1 MTREPSLWDLQRAE
15 NPGHSKWYIERFRA
29 LEETGQDLV
38 GEARLIDAMAP
49 REGRILDAGCGFGR
63 HAAWLH
69 AQGHAVVGVDGDD
82 ELIADARALRPGAT
96 WLVQDLSELDLP
108 SVGVTEPFDVI
119 LCAGNVVTFVAPST
133 RIEVLRRM
141 GLHLAARGRL
151 VVGFGLFGSIYY
163 GKSHYTNEESE
174 NDGEWEPYRWR
185 KDSIEAIASGAA
197 WGVAALVQTW
207 LQAWRSRYPHSTA
220 VMTGGYVLLPFGDF
234 VIREW
239 NHPRADVLIMNPPF
253 SHALDF
259 VNGLIEDFTP
269 LAGDRYFAEDEAI
282 VGGIGQPLGA
292 VAGGFVIAFSEVM
305 ITYAY
310 KGLLTYLLPEG
321 WAPEGLTQLLG
332 TDYKFAVSFIILVL
346 VLLIRPT
353 GIFRGKVL

>member
-151 VVGFGLFGSIYY
+151 VVGFGL
-163 GKSHYTNEESE
+163 
-174 NDGEWEPYRWR
+174 DR
-185 KDSIEAIASGAA
+185 DS
-197 WGVAALVQTW
+197 
-207 LQAWRSRYPHSTA
+207 
-220 VMTGGYVLLPFGDF
+220 
-234 VIREW
+234 
-239 NHPRADVLIMNPPF
+239 
-253 SHALDF
+253 
-259 VNGLIEDFTP
+259 P
-269 LAGDRYFAEDEAI
+269 LADFLADA
-282 VGGIGQPLGA
+282 A
-292 VAGGFVIAFSEVM
+292 VAGLAVHSLHSTWELHPSTDDDDFVVAI
-305 ITYAY
+305 
-310 KGLLTYLLPEG
+310 
-321 WAPEGLTQLLG
+321 LG
-332 TDYKFAVSFIILVL
+332 RAA
-346 VLLIRPT
+346 
-353 GIFRGKVL
+353 

>member
-96 WLVQDLSELDLP
+96 WLVQDLSELVLP

-119 LCAGNVVTFVAPST
+119 LCAGNVVTFAAPST

-151 VVGFGLFGSIYY
+151 VVGFGLDRDY
-163 GKSHYTNEESE
+163 
-174 NDGEWEPYRWR
+174 
-185 KDSIEAIASGAA
+185 
-197 WGVAALVQTW
+197 
-207 LQAWRSRYPHSTA
+207 
-220 VMTGGYVLLPFGDF
+220 
-234 VIREW
+234 
-239 NHPRADVLIMNPPF
+239 
-253 SHALDF
+253 
-259 VNGLIEDFTP
+259 P
-269 LAGDRYFAEDEAI
+269 LADFLADA
-282 VGGIGQPLGA
+282 A
-292 VAGGFVIAFSEVM
+292 VAGLAVHSLHSTWELHPSTDDDDFVVAI
-305 ITYAY
+305 
-310 KGLLTYLLPEG
+310 
-321 WAPEGLTQLLG
+321 LG
-332 TDYKFAVSFIILVL
+332 RAA
-346 VLLIRPT
+346 
-353 GIFRGKVL
+353 

>member
-38 GEARLIDAMAP
+38 GEGRLIDAVAP

-119 LCAGNVVTFVAPST
+119 LCAGNVVTFAAPST

-151 VVGFGLFGSIYY
+151 VVGFGLDRDY
-163 GKSHYTNEESE
+163 
-174 NDGEWEPYRWR
+174 
-185 KDSIEAIASGAA
+185 
-197 WGVAALVQTW
+197 
-207 LQAWRSRYPHSTA
+207 
-220 VMTGGYVLLPFGDF
+220 
-234 VIREW
+234 
-239 NHPRADVLIMNPPF
+239 
-253 SHALDF
+253 
-259 VNGLIEDFTP
+259 P
-269 LAGDRYFAEDEAI
+269 LADFLADA
-282 VGGIGQPLGA
+282 A
-292 VAGGFVIAFSEVM
+292 VAGLAVHSLHSTWELHPSTDDDDFVVAI
-305 ITYAY
+305 
-310 KGLLTYLLPEG
+310 
-321 WAPEGLTQLLG
+321 LG
-332 TDYKFAVSFIILVL
+332 RAA
-346 VLLIRPT
+346 
-353 GIFRGKVL
+353 

>member
-96 WLVQDLSELDLP
+96 WLGQDLNELDLP

-151 VVGFGLFGSIYY
+151 VVGFGLDRDYSL
-163 GKSHYTNEESE
+163 
-174 NDGEWEPYRWR
+174 
-185 KDSIEAIASGAA
+185 A
-197 WGVAALVQTW
+197 
-207 LQAWRSRYPHSTA
+207 
-220 VMTGGYVLLPFGDF
+220 DF
-234 VIREW
+234 L
-239 NHPRADVLIMNPPF
+239 AD
-253 SHALDF
+253 A
-259 VNGLIEDFTP
+259 
-269 LAGDRYFAEDEAI
+269 
-282 VGGIGQPLGA
+282 A
-292 VAGGFVIAFSEVM
+292 VAGLAVHSLHSTWELHPSTDDDDFVVAI
-305 ITYAY
+305 
-310 KGLLTYLLPEG
+310 
-321 WAPEGLTQLLG
+321 LG
-332 TDYKFAVSFIILVL
+332 RAA
-346 VLLIRPT
+346 
-353 GIFRGKVL
+353 

>member
-1 MTREPSLWDLQRAE
+1 M
-15 NPGHSKWYIERFRA
+15 
-29 LEETGQDLV
+29 

-151 VVGFGLFGSIYY
+151 VVGFGLDRDY
-163 GKSHYTNEESE
+163 
-174 NDGEWEPYRWR
+174 
-185 KDSIEAIASGAA
+185 
-197 WGVAALVQTW
+197 
-207 LQAWRSRYPHSTA
+207 
-220 VMTGGYVLLPFGDF
+220 
-234 VIREW
+234 
-239 NHPRADVLIMNPPF
+239 
-253 SHALDF
+253 
-259 VNGLIEDFTP
+259 P
-269 LAGDRYFAEDEAI
+269 LADFLADA
-282 VGGIGQPLGA
+282 A
-292 VAGGFVIAFSEVM
+292 VAGLAVHSLHSTWELHPSTDDDDFVVAI
-305 ITYAY
+305 
-310 KGLLTYLLPEG
+310 
-321 WAPEGLTQLLG
+321 LG
-332 TDYKFAVSFIILVL
+332 RAA
-346 VLLIRPT
+346 
-353 GIFRGKVL
+353 

>member
-1 MTREPSLWDLQRAE
+1 MSENRWLQMIE
-15 NPGHSKWYIERFRA
+15 QNPGHSAWYIERFRA

-151 VVGFGLFGSIYY
+151 VVGFGLDRDY
-163 GKSHYTNEESE
+163 
-174 NDGEWEPYRWR
+174 
-185 KDSIEAIASGAA
+185 
-197 WGVAALVQTW
+197 
-207 LQAWRSRYPHSTA
+207 
-220 VMTGGYVLLPFGDF
+220 
-234 VIREW
+234 
-239 NHPRADVLIMNPPF
+239 
-253 SHALDF
+253 
-259 VNGLIEDFTP
+259 P
-269 LAGDRYFAEDEAI
+269 LADFLADA
-282 VGGIGQPLGA
+282 A
-292 VAGGFVIAFSEVM
+292 VAGLAVHSLHSTWELHPSTDDDDFVVAI
-305 ITYAY
+305 
-310 KGLLTYLLPEG
+310 
-321 WAPEGLTQLLG
+321 LG
-332 TDYKFAVSFIILVL
+332 RAA
-346 VLLIRPT
+346 
-353 GIFRGKVL
+353 

>member
-29 LEETGQDLV
+29 LEEAGQDLV

-82 ELIADARALRPGAT
+82 EQIADARALRPGAT

-119 LCAGNVVTFVAPST
+119 LCAGNVVTFAAPST

-151 VVGFGLFGSIYY
+151 VVGFGLDRDY
-163 GKSHYTNEESE
+163 
-174 NDGEWEPYRWR
+174 
-185 KDSIEAIASGAA
+185 
-197 WGVAALVQTW
+197 
-207 LQAWRSRYPHSTA
+207 
-220 VMTGGYVLLPFGDF
+220 
-234 VIREW
+234 
-239 NHPRADVLIMNPPF
+239 
-253 SHALDF
+253 
-259 VNGLIEDFTP
+259 P
-269 LAGDRYFAEDEAI
+269 LADFLADA
-282 VGGIGQPLGA
+282 A
-292 VAGGFVIAFSEVM
+292 VAGLAVHSLHSTWELHPSTDDDDFVVAI
-305 ITYAY
+305 
-310 KGLLTYLLPEG
+310 
-321 WAPEGLTQLLG
+321 LG
-332 TDYKFAVSFIILVL
+332 RAA
-346 VLLIRPT
+346 
-353 GIFRGKVL
+353 

>member
-29 LEETGQDLV
+29 LEETGQDLG

-119 LCAGNVVTFVAPST
+119 LCAGNVVTFAAPST

-151 VVGFGLFGSIYY
+151 VVGFGLDRDY
-163 GKSHYTNEESE
+163 
-174 NDGEWEPYRWR
+174 
-185 KDSIEAIASGAA
+185 
-197 WGVAALVQTW
+197 
-207 LQAWRSRYPHSTA
+207 
-220 VMTGGYVLLPFGDF
+220 
-234 VIREW
+234 
-239 NHPRADVLIMNPPF
+239 
-253 SHALDF
+253 
-259 VNGLIEDFTP
+259 P
-269 LAGDRYFAEDEAI
+269 LADFLADA
-282 VGGIGQPLGA
+282 A
-292 VAGGFVIAFSEVM
+292 VAGLAVHSLHSTWELHPSTDDDDFVVAI
-305 ITYAY
+305 
-310 KGLLTYLLPEG
+310 
-321 WAPEGLTQLLG
+321 LG
-332 TDYKFAVSFIILVL
+332 RAA
-346 VLLIRPT
+346 
-353 GIFRGKVL
+353 